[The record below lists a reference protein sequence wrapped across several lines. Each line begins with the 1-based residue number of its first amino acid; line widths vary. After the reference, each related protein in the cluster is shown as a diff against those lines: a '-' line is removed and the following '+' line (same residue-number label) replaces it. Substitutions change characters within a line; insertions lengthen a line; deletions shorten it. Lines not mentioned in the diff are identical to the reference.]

1 MRFQTDK
8 SIRFE
13 GNRDAIDEYYID
25 QAGHGLPAFQGVRI
39 QRGHGI
45 GNMFSGLLK
54 SAMPLIKKGS
64 KALGKQVLSTGLDI
78 ANDLLS
84 GENIRTSTER
94 RLKEAGRNIMNQARG
109 RISKP
114 PGEPSRKGIKRRA
127 NSSVVIPK
135 RAKVQRTSKPKRDI
149 FT

>member
-8 SIRFE
+8 NIRFD
-13 GNRDAIDEYYID
+13 GNRGAIDEYYID
-25 QAGHGLPAFQGVRI
+25 QAGHGLPAFQGARV

-64 KALGKQVLSTGLDI
+64 KALGKQVLSTGLGI

-94 RLKEAGRNIMNQARG
+94 RLKEAGRNIMNQARD

-114 PGEPSRKGIKRRA
+114 PGEPHRRGIKRRA
-127 NSSVVIPK
+127 NASAVIPK
-135 RAKVQRTSKPKRDI
+135 RAKVQRTSKPRRDI